1 MNAWGIHSIFNLYR
15 CCPISIRNRNTIACF
30 SADLVKRIDM
40 VPYGPPQIVHFGVDG
55 KAGYT
60 LVQLIETSNIMA
72 HFVEETNDAYIDVFS
87 CKEYNTND
95 VLKCIQDYFKPVSVQ
110 VVRMERKA
118 ELK

>member
-1 MNAWGIHSIFNLYR
+1 MNCWGIHSIFNVYR
-15 CCPISIRNRNTIACF
+15 CCPTSIRSKGVIAAF
-30 SADLVKRIDM
+30 TRDLVQRIDM
-40 VPYGPPQIVHFGVDG
+40 VPFGSPQIIHFGTGG

-87 CKEYNTND
+87 CKDYNTNE
-95 VLKCIQDYFKPVSVQ
+95 VVKCINDYFRPISVQ
-110 VVRMERKA
+110 MMRVERQA